1 MNNIDDTE
9 NRSELDRKSLGE
21 RFKGLSREEK
31 EQWNNYFRYKERI
44 EMLNEL
50 AKAKYEANRKAIEEE
65 KTYSLILKILMI
77 MQAVLIVFWAVIT
90 FKVGHWNA

>member
-21 RFKGLSREEK
+21 RFEGLSRAEK
-31 EQWNNYFRYKERI
+31 EQWNNYFRYKEQI
-44 EMLNEL
+44 EMFNEL
-50 AKAKYEANRKAIEEE
+50 ARADYEANRKAIEEE

-90 FKVGHWNA
+90 FKVGH